1 MEWKYK
7 AKICIVKKNI
17 AYPLIWYLNYYC
29 IVSPAHLFDIL
40 PARFRCSF
48 EEKERERERVEKQ
61 CMKGKQILL
70 CERLLKELK
79 TVWNIIFLF
88 KRLAWCMFSMSYWW
102 HRNITRVCFVAQ
114 QSTQSMSLFSE
125 REKKCGTQQ
134 RQQQTNN
141 HTLGGL
147 ENFLRHPLERQIIRM
162 LQKHKEEN
170 EEQMSCQKFV
180 GWR

>member
-1 MEWKYK
+1 
-7 AKICIVKKNI
+7 
-17 AYPLIWYLNYYC
+17 
-29 IVSPAHLFDIL
+29 
-40 PARFRCSF
+40 
-48 EEKERERERVEKQ
+48 
-61 CMKGKQILL
+61 
-70 CERLLKELK
+70 
-79 TVWNIIFLF
+79 
-88 KRLAWCMFSMSYWW
+88 
-102 HRNITRVCFVAQ
+102 
-114 QSTQSMSLFSE
+114 MSLFSE

-180 GWR
+180 G